1 MQMRAS
7 FKKIVAGSTAALILA
22 IGLTATATPASAWG
36 YRYGGYW
43 GHPGWG
49 WGPAVGL
56 GVLGGVAAGAIIAS
70 QGPYYGPGPYNCTRM
85 RPIYDAYGHYIGRQP
100 VNVC

>member
-7 FKKIVAGSTAALILA
+7 FKKIVAGSVAALVFA
-22 IGLTATATPASAWG
+22 VALTASATPASAWG

-43 GHPGWG
+43 GHSG

-56 GVLGGVAAGAIIAS
+56 GILGGVAAGAIIAS
-70 QGPYYGPGPYNCTRM
+70 QGPYYGPGPYYGCTRM